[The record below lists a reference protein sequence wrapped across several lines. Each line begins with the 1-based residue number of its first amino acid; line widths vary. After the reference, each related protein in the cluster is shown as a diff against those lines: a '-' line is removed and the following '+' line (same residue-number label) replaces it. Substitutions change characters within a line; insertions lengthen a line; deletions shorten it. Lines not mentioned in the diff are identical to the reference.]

1 MATVGSRRTFVIGD
15 NLQQNQTERRA
26 GGVGGRQEKRE
37 DRETIN
43 NRRDK
48 TQTADEKRQMLKHSL
63 HKNVIL

>member
-26 GGVGGRQEKRE
+26 GGGGGKRKEKH
-37 DRETIN
+37 RETIN